1 MELSKTFRYDE
12 NSPTGI
18 VWAEDR
24 FSGRNYLIKNKS
36 AGDVAGSLGKRGY
49 YLVDFNNKKRFV
61 HQLVWEMFNGQ
72 VPNGMFIDHL
82 DGDKL
87 NNKIENLRL
96 SDYKVNNRNS
106 DKNTRS
112 KSGVVGVRFVQ
123 VKNKHGQVF
132 DYWKASWVS
141 LDGKTQYSN
150 FSVLKL
156 GYEEAKNKAVQK
168 RKEMIEYLNAQGAG
182 YTQRH
187 IGELD
192 EHSQPST

>member
-61 HQLVWEMFNGQ
+61 HQLVWELFNGDIPSG
-72 VPNGMFIDHL
+72 VFIDHI

-106 DKNTRS
+106 NRLARS
-112 KSGVVGVRFVQ
+112 TSGIVGVRFVQ
-123 VKNKHGQVF
+123 ITNRQGQVF
-132 DYWKASWVS
+132 DYWKASWRDLS
-141 LDGKTQYSN
+141 GKAQSIT

-156 GYEEAKNKAVQK
+156 GYEEAKNKAIQK
-168 RKEMIEYLNAQGAG
+168 RKEMIEYLNEQGAG

-187 IGELD
+187 VGEF
-192 EHSQPST
+192 